1 MTDMKEM
8 KRIVKIIYTTF
19 ANKFENLYKIN
30 GFAGKLTHQMRVW
43 TDLQPH
49 NPVKR
54 IADPPLKKGK
64 KLLSQRIF

>member
-30 GFAGKLTHQMRVW
+30 GFAGKLTHQMRV
-43 TDLQPH
+43 
-49 NPVKR
+49 
-54 IADPPLKKGK
+54 
-64 KLLSQRIF
+64 